1 MGIMTQAATSL
12 PSVAEE
18 AFEEI
23 DQQIGQK
30 LRQFRV
36 RINKTQSDIAKVL
49 DISPQ
54 QYQKYEKGTTK
65 CSIVSLLKLA
75 SFYQCA
81 PTDLLPGHSMASSG
95 LQENGDGVADID
107 MTDDAKIVSAM
118 LAMLIRIQDKEKRR
132 KVVTM
137 LSEIM

>member
-1 MGIMTQAATSL
+1 MAQTMTK
-12 PSVAEE
+12 EE
-18 AFEEI
+18 FVSEETFEEI

-75 SFYQCA
+75 NFYQCA
-81 PTDLLPGHSMASSG
+81 PTDLLPGHPGALSNF
-95 LQENGDGVADID
+95 QENGDPVADID
-107 MTDDAKIVSAM
+107 MTDDAKIVSTM
-118 LAMLIRIQDKEKRR
+118 LAMLIRIQDKEKRK
-132 KVVTM
+132 KVVSM
-137 LSEIM
+137 LAEIM